1 MIMAL
6 VGLGSI
12 VPSVEV
18 DTILQDQMDNAERIV
33 EIQVMKFI
41 DCNAD
46 IVVYC
51 TTDDDIEYRTSKLG
65 LVWERRYGDSWE
77 TVWGDEE
84 EQCIKAYRYW
94 VGEEM

>member
-1 MIMAL
+1 
-6 VGLGSI
+6 
-12 VPSVEV
+12 
-18 DTILQDQMDNAERIV
+18 
-33 EIQVMKFI
+33 MKFI

-84 EQCIKAYRYW
+84 ERCIVAYRYW